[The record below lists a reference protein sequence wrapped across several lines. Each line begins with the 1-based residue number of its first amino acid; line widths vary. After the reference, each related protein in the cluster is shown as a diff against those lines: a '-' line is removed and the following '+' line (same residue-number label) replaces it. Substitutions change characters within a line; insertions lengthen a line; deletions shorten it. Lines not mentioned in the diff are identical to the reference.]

1 MKNAMESDRNEPVA
15 ESDATAAEATD
26 SPRIEAGGSA
36 QTAASAATNLA
47 MLGRLLAMAQRYR
60 KEGNCRQATELFWTL
75 AEEHP
80 QTPQAEAAKAAL
92 LELAEGYGRAGAQ
105 RMARSMYERLLDM
118 EGRLMDARGA

>member
-1 MKNAMESDRNEPVA
+1 MKKAMESDKNEPTA
-15 ESDATAAEATD
+15 ESVATAPETTD
-26 SPRIEAGGSA
+26 SPRIEAGGA
-36 QTAASAATNLA
+36 AETEASAVASQA

-80 QTPQAEAAKAAL
+80 ETPQADAAKAEL

-105 RMARSMYERLLDM
+105 HMARSMYERLLDL
-118 EGRLMDARGA
+118 EG